1 MYPALSVY
9 EALKNKLK
17 VEKLKVTSSNL
28 QPSNLQPS
36 TLQPSTLQPATSN
49 LQPSTFNLETLW
61 VGGQGGMEEALVN
74 RAGISY
80 RSISAAGVHGVG
92 LRALPKNIF
101 KLIRGVNESKK
112 ILKEFKP
119 DVLFF
124 TGGYVAAPMALAGR
138 KIPTVLYVPDIEPG
152 LALKFLANFADVI
165 TLTVDD
171 SRKYFSS
178 SKNLVITGYP
188 LRAGLS
194 NWSRTST
201 FDFAPAAVL
210 DNSDSAL
217 AAVLGGEDAALSKL
231 KKLDS
236 TKPVLLVTGGSKGA
250 RSINTAVI
258 KHLKQILE
266 IAQVI
271 HITGETDYEVIEK
284 TVQTSLPKDLIKHY
298 HLMPYLHEMGAALA
312 VADLVLSRAGASSLG
327 EYPYYEL
334 PAVLVPYPYAW
345 RYQKVNADYL
355 VEKNAAV
362 LLKDED
368 LENHLFSVIK
378 DILMNESK
386 RQTMKTAMKTL
397 SKPNAADLIAS
408 QLVELAGEQPL

>member
-1 MYPALSVY
+1 M
-9 EALKNKLK
+9 
-17 VEKLKVTSSNL
+17 
-28 QPSNLQPS
+28 Q
-36 TLQPSTLQPATSN
+36 
-49 LQPSTFNLETLW
+49 TLW

-80 RSISAAGVHGVG
+80 RSIPAAGVHGVG
-92 LRALPKNIF
+92 LRTLPKNIF

-124 TGGYVAAPMALAGR
+124 TGGYVAGPMAWAGR
-138 KIPTVLYVPDIEPG
+138 KIPILLYVPDIEPG
-152 LALKFLANFADVI
+152 LALKFLANFADLI

-188 LRAGLS
+188 LRSGLS
-194 NWSRTST
+194 SWSRTS
-201 FDFAPAAVL
+201 
-210 DNSDSAL
+210 
-217 AAVLGGEDAALSKL
+217 ALSFL
-231 KKLDS
+231 KLDS
-236 TKPVLLVTGGSKGA
+236 TKPILLVTGGSKGA

-284 TVQTSLPKDLIKHY
+284 TVQTSLSSNLIKNY
-298 HLMPYLHEMGAALA
+298 HIMPYLHEMGAALS

-327 EYPYYEL
+327 EYPYFEV

-355 VEKNAAV
+355 VEKNAAI

-386 RQTMKTAMKTL
+386 RETMKAAMKTL
-397 SKPNAADLIAS
+397 SKPNAAELIAS
-408 QLVELAGEQPL
+408 QLVELAGEHPL